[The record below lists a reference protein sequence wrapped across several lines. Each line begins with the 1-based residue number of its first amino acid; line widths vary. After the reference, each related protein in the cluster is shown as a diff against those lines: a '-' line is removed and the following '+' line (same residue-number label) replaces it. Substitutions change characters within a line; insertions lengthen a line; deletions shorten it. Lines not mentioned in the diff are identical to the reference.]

1 MSLLKVFTIF
11 ILNHIAEVETN
22 YESVNVSQCLT
33 EPSNKEIDCNIEKKG
48 WFERIRCGH
57 MWTGRPNITQTQTN
71 PTPPKFVSGLI
82 PGWL

>member
-33 EPSNKEIDCNIEKKG
+33 EPSNKEIDCNIEKKA
-48 WFERIRCGH
+48 WF
-57 MWTGRPNITQTQTN
+57 
-71 PTPPKFVSGLI
+71 
-82 PGWL
+82 